1 MKVAGVKTFDV
12 YADPGHAWAK
22 VSLKDI
28 QSYGL
33 AEVITP
39 YSYMRGKYAYLEEDC
54 DLSSLVKAFKQVGR
68 EARFREYHGDKR
80 SRIRGYMSYNPKNV
94 DWTKCEVRTC

>member
-1 MKVAGVKTFDV
+1 MKVAGTKTFDV

-33 AEVITP
+33 IEAISP
-39 YSYMRGKYAYLEEDC
+39 YSYMRGGFAYLEEDC
-54 DLSSLVKAFKQVGR
+54 DLSRLVAAFKNVGR
-68 EARFREYHGDKR
+68 TVKFREHHGDKR
-80 SRIRGYMSYNPKNV
+80 SKIRGYACYNPAKI
-94 DWTKCEVRTC
+94 DWSACEVRQ